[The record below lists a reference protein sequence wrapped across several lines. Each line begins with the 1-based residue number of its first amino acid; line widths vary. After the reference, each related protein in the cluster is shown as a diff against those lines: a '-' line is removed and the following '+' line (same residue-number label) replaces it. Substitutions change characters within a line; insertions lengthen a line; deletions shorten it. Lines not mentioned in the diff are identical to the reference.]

1 VSNHDHAQHDHS
13 GHDQPGTKPIRQEKQ
28 KATEDIT
35 ELAPGV
41 LRSQLPIELPGL
53 GHVNC
58 YMLQDGDGVAL
69 VDPGL
74 PGEDNWR
81 ALEHRLDKA
90 GYRVSD
96 VHTVICTHS
105 HPDHFGGAARL
116 AEESGADIV
125 THAEFGN
132 AWNQIED
139 PEFFDLDG
147 EAVDVDPAKPLEGT
161 PWEDRRLKTPWGSHR
176 KPPPPEIFD
185 ILREDDDVNR
195 FRMPKPSRR
204 IVDGQ
209 IITLARREWVA
220 VHTPGHTADHL
231 CLFDPEEGIM
241 LSGDHVLPTIT
252 PHIGGMFQ
260 DVDPLQQFFTSLD
273 RMHTFDTARLV
284 LPAHG
289 HPFEDLAGRST
300 EIIDHHRERLQQL
313 VDAASV
319 GEAATVSDYMKM
331 LFRER
336 SWGDMAESETYAH
349 LDHLKRVGRLTA
361 ADHDGMMTF
370 SLPSENV

>member
-1 VSNHDHAQHDHS
+1 VITDEN
-13 GHDQPGTKPIRQEKQ
+13 GKPIRQEKQ
-28 KATEDIT
+28 KATAEIT

-58 YMLQDGDGVAL
+58 YLLQDGDGVAL

-74 PGEDNWR
+74 PGEDSYR
-81 ALEHRLDKA
+81 ALVQRLDTA

-116 AEESGADIV
+116 SEESGADIV
-125 THAEFGN
+125 THDAFGQ
-132 AWNQIED
+132 AWTQMED

-147 EAVDVDPAKPLEGT
+147 DVVEIDPSDPLSGT
-161 PWEDRRLKTPWGSHR
+161 PWDERRMKTPWGTHR

-185 ILREDDDVNR
+185 IVREDDDVDR

-231 CLFDPEEGIM
+231 CLFDPVEGIM

-273 RMHTFDTARLV
+273 RMHTFDNVRLV

-289 HPFEDLAGRST
+289 HPFEDLSGRSA
-300 EIIDHHRERLQQL
+300 EIVEHHQERLQEL
-313 VDAASV
+313 VDAAGA
-319 GEAATVSDYMKM
+319 GEAATVTDYMRM

-349 LDHLKRVGRLTA
+349 LDHLRRIGRLSA
-361 ADHDGMMTF
+361 GDHDGLMTF

>member
-1 VSNHDHAQHDHS
+1 VPTDESR
-13 GHDQPGTKPIRQEKQ
+13 KPIRQEKQ
-28 KATEDIT
+28 KATEEIT

-74 PGEDNWR
+74 PGDDNYR
-81 ALEHRLDKA
+81 ALVHRLDLA
-90 GYRVSD
+90 GYQVSD

-116 AEESGADIV
+116 SEESGADIV
-125 THAEFGN
+125 THESFGQ
-132 AWNQIED
+132 AWVQMDD

-147 EAVDVDPAKPLEGT
+147 EPVDVDPNDPLKGT
-161 PWEDRRLKTPWGSHR
+161 PWDERRLKTPWGTIR

-185 ILREDDDVNR
+185 IVREDDDINR
-195 FRMPKPSRR
+195 FRMPRPSHR

-231 CLFDPEEGIM
+231 CLFDPVEGIM

-260 DVDPLQQFFTSLD
+260 DIDPLQQFFTSLD
-273 RMHTFDTARLV
+273 RMHTFDNVRLV

-289 HPFEDLAGRST
+289 HPFEDLSGRAT
-300 EIIDHHRERLQQL
+300 EIVEHHQERLQQL
-313 VDAASV
+313 VDEAEA
-319 GEAATVSDYMKM
+319 GEAATVTDYMKT

-349 LDHLKRVGRLTA
+349 LDHLKRTGRLSS

-370 SLPSENV
+370 SPPSENV